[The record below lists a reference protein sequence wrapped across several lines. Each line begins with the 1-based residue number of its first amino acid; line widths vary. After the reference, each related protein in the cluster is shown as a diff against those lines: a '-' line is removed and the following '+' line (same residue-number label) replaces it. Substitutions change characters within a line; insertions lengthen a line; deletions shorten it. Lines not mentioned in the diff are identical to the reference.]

1 MASRHSRSS
10 GFFRVLCALFA
21 VAAATQAAAHA
32 APLASTGNAG
42 GPGAPTDGPLL
53 VFAAASLA
61 DVLDEINR
69 AYSARSGIDVRASYA
84 ASSVLA
90 RQIESGA
97 PADVF
102 IGADREWMDYLQ
114 ERHLLRDGSRRDL
127 LGNTLVLVGPA
138 GGTLQLKIAPGV
150 DLTGALGSG
159 RLAIGDPDSVPAGMY
174 AQAAL
179 TRLGVWDHVKDRL
192 ARADNVRT
200 ALEYVARGESPLGI
214 VYGTDARAEKRV
226 RVVGVFPADTHP
238 PITYPVALTAGAHRG
253 AEHYS
258 EFLRGDTARQIFT
271 RRGFVVL
278 AAGGAR

>member
-1 MASRHSRSS
+1 
-10 GFFRVLCALFA
+10 
-21 VAAATQAAAHA
+21 
-32 APLASTGNAG
+32 
-42 GPGAPTDGPLL
+42 

-69 AYSARSGIDVRASYA
+69 AYSARSGSDVRASYA

-138 GGTLQLKIAPGV
+138 GGTLQLKIAPGF

-214 VYGTDARAEKRV
+214 VYGTDARAENRV

-253 AEHYS
+253 AERYS
-258 EFLRGDTARQIFT
+258 EFLQGDSARQMFT